1 MLLDMTRHAETVTSC
16 AWLPDGKTFVT
27 GSTDQKLTHW
37 VRTFCMRCFSLSTLN
52 SASVASLVSRRAQ
65 DMKGN
70 SLYTWLGEIVL
81 DLAVSPDG
89 TRVVTVSPRWAPVCF
104 LNGAVDLVCCACAAT
119 RSGCTILGPR
129 NAKCELAWCDD
140 SAR

>member
-1 MLLDMTRHAETVTSC
+1 VVLLALLAGIAVPAAPLIVGSLCVQGGSMLLDMTRHAETVTSC

-37 VRTFCMRCFSLSTLN
+37 VRTFCMRSFSRSTLN
-52 SASVASLVSRRAQ
+52 SASVLVSFVRVQ

-81 DLAVSPDG
+81 DLAVTPDG
-89 TRVVTVSPRWAPVCF
+89 TRVVTVSPR
-104 LNGAVDLVCCACAAT
+104 
-119 RSGCTILGPR
+119 
-129 NAKCELAWCDD
+129 
-140 SAR
+140 